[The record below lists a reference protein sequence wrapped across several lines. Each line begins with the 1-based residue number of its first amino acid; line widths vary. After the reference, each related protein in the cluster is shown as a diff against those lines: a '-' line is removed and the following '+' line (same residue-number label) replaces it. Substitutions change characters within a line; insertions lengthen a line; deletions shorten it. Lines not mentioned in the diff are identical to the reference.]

1 MPAPMALRSAAK
13 GGTVKTP
20 RQLLCFLSPRP
31 RKVVVTEV
39 TKKPVV
45 VRRILRVDSSG
56 TTPRRL
62 RFISSP
68 VLPKKKKRQQQH
80 EDADDDE
87 DTAGEGEDAVSQLV
101 GVDIEEQEQE
111 QEELKAA
118 ADEEEEDIF
127 FSAQEEEEEEEED
140 DDEEE
145 AVPVEVDDDGDILFT
160 KITRSP
166 QHADDGYDEDDS
178 VPSAVLFNNN
188 KKKKQPVEKN
198 MEVDVL
204 PAPRLIWDKVVY
216 NDELHV
222 PGVAIDAAVVH
233 KPAPVK
239 KVVTPSSSSL
249 LKNMTDWN
257 RSAVRAALLQPSLAT
272 LHLRIPLRPRHS
284 FYSSTTRDW
293 GASVQI

>member
-1 MPAPMALRSAAK
+1 M
-13 GGTVKTP
+13 
-20 RQLLCFLSPRP
+20 
-31 RKVVVTEV
+31 
-39 TKKPVV
+39 
-45 VRRILRVDSSG
+45 I
-56 TTPRRL
+56 
-62 RFISSP
+62 
-68 VLPKKKKRQQQH
+68 
-80 EDADDDE
+80 
-87 DTAGEGEDAVSQLV
+87 
-101 GVDIEEQEQE
+101 GVDIKEQEQE
-111 QEELKAA
+111 TDHEELEAA
-118 ADEEEEDIF
+118 LHEEEEDIF
-127 FSAQEEEEEEEED
+127 LSAQEDE
-140 DDEEE
+140 DDEEDE
-145 AVPVEVDDDGDILFT
+145 DILLSPQEEKETVPVEVDDEGDILFT

-239 KVVTPSSSSL
+239 KVVTPSSSSSSSL

-257 RSAVRAALLQPSLAT
+257 RSAIRAALLQPSLAT